1 MIYSLLSL
9 NINKYLY
16 TYCMICECMAAQPFL
31 QGCRPRFHL
40 GLREVGDLGDGE
52 VPLHAALQRAM
63 ACRGGRGFPVGVLP
77 NHGLFMV
84 LIQIKR
90 MFNGCLMDVHMDF

>member
-1 MIYSLLSL
+1 
-9 NINKYLY
+9 
-16 TYCMICECMAAQPFL
+16 MICEYMAAEPFL

-40 GLREVGDLGDGE
+40 GLREVRDRDGE

-63 ACRGGRGFPVGVLP
+63 ACHGGRGFPWGVLP
-77 NHGLFMV
+77 NHGFFMV